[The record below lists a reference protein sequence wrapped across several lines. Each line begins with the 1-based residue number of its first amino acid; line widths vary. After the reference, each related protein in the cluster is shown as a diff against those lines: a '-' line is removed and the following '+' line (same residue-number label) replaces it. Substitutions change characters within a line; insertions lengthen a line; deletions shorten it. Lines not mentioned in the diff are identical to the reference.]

1 MKIEAT
7 KNEFSEVKK
16 NIKIGIKKYEI
27 NADKE
32 LNLNNFAI
40 EIHIKSA
47 ITPTD
52 ILRKII
58 VPKPVATPLPPL
70 KFNHIG
76 KQCPITADTAT
87 KD

>member
-1 MKIEAT
+1 M
-7 KNEFSEVKK
+7 KK
-16 NIKIGIKKYEI
+16 NIEIGINKYEI

-32 LNLNNFAI
+32 LILNNFAI
-40 EIHIKSA
+40 DTHIKSA
-47 ITPTD
+47 ITPTY

-58 VPKPVATPLPPL
+58 VQKPVATPLPPL
-70 KFNHIG
+70 KFNHTG